1 MNYEEL
7 KAYLLAKPFATLD
20 FPFGDDVSVFK
31 VNNKM
36 FALVGTRN
44 NVMMINLKCDPDEA
58 AALCDIYSAITPG
71 YHMDKKH
78 WISLYFDGSVAD
90 SETMRLI
97 DNSFNLVVSKLS
109 KKEQLSIKLLNHVT

>member
-20 FPFGDDVSVFK
+20 FPFGGDVSVFK

>member
-31 VNNKM
+31 VKNKM